1 MVSNDR
7 NFSHVV
13 PVFETDR
20 NSISFFDRL
29 QECRKEKKIL
39 AQRRN
44 LIRWTLRS

>member
-29 QECRKEKKIL
+29 QECRKEKTIL

-44 LIRWTLRS
+44 LIRWTQRS